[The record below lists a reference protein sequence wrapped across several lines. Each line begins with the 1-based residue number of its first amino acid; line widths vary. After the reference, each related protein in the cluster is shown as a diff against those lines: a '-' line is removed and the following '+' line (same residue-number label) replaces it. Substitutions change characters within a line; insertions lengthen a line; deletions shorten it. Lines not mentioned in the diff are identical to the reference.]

1 MTGESTKTMKL
12 IVGLGNPGKEY
23 IGTRHN
29 FGFAVVDN
37 LADKYDGDFKLE
49 KKFKAEICEIIVSG
63 EKIKLLKPQTF
74 MNLSGEAVQAVIN
87 YFDINNE
94 HLWVAYDD
102 IDLDLGVV
110 RVRQGGSSA
119 GHKGI
124 KSIIESIGMDDFGR
138 FRMGIKTKECDNIP
152 TEAFVLQ
159 RFAKDEDII
168 VKEAVIKTV
177 AEIEKALAEGIEHT
191 SV

>member
-1 MTGESTKTMKL
+1 MKL

-23 IGTRHN
+23 AGTRHN

-49 KKFKAEICEIIVSG
+49 KKFKAEICEISING

-74 MNLSGEAVQAVIN
+74 MNLSGEAIQSVMSYFNIN
-87 YFDINNE
+87 TE
-94 HLWVAYDD
+94 HFWVAYDD
-102 IDLDLGVV
+102 IDLELGVV

-124 KSIIESIGMDDFGR
+124 KSIIECIGTDDFAR

-159 RFAKDEDII
+159 KFAKEED
-168 VKEAVIKTV
+168 VLAKEVVIKTV
-177 AEIEKALAEGIEHT
+177 AEIEKALVEGIEHI

>member
-1 MTGESTKTMKL
+1 MKL

-29 FGFAVVDN
+29 FGFATVDN

-74 MNLSGEAVQAVIN
+74 MNLSGEAIQSVMSYFNIN
-87 YFDINNE
+87 TE

-102 IDLDLGVV
+102 IDLELGVV

-119 GHKGI
+119 GHKGV
-124 KSIIESIGMDDFGR
+124 KSIIECIGTDEFAR

-159 RFAKDEDII
+159 KFTKDE
-168 VKEAVIKTV
+168 EALAQEVVTKTV
-177 AEIEKALAEGIEHT
+177 SEIEKALAEGIEHI
-191 SV
+191 SI